1 MLTIPWETVMHFTG
15 KIGAD
20 AVIGQ
25 ADVGTT
31 DSFRKK
37 GHLYRPLLAAVWSSM
52 YGTGLIGRVGCLLG
66 AQRQLILRLER
77 KESPPNSVRA
87 K

>member
-1 MLTIPWETVMHFTG
+1 MLTTPWETVMHFAG

-25 ADVGTT
+25 AGVGTT

-37 GHLYRPLLAAVWSSM
+37 GHLYRPLLAEVWSSLC
-52 YGTGLIGRVGCLLG
+52 GT
-66 AQRQLILRLER
+66 
-77 KESPPNSVRA
+77 S
-87 K
+87 